1 MKGISKM
8 EKDGY
13 ILIDN
18 PDLVNEYKILLS
30 DYRIGSGDKAI
41 FFGELQSYGDL
52 KVDGEL
58 MILIGTPYQYTLN
71 SSITTNTTLYGPVN
85 IDGTINIGATLT
97 IL

>member
-1 MKGISKM
+1 MKGVSKM
-8 EKDGY
+8 ERDGY

-58 MILIGTPYQYTLN
+58 MILRGTPYQYTLN
-71 SSITTNTTLYGPVN
+71 SSITSDTTLYGPID
-85 IDGTINIGATLT
+85 IDGTINVGGTLT

>member
-1 MKGISKM
+1 MNGVTRI
-8 EKDGY
+8 ERDGY
-13 ILIDN
+13 LLVPN
-18 PDLVNEYKILLS
+18 PDLVNEYKILLR

-52 KVDGEL
+52 RIEGEL
-58 MILIGTPYQYTLN
+58 IILRGTPYQYTLN

-85 IDGTINIGATLT
+85 IDGTINIGETLM